1 VTSAIRYHLKSLVA
15 AGLVAGAAGCGGD
28 TRVEIVASLGPGE
41 PLEGLE
47 VVALPYD
54 PERLLDSLAALA
66 STPRPDFSALEAEL
80 LAFERPEYREDD
92 VAVQAWA
99 AVRDSVRRLSDSLS
113 GVDRRSTG
121 YAAAYDRFRRL
132 YERFLQKT
140 AARDAGVRDLTA
152 EVRDLA
158 VRAGRA
164 ADSLRAWE
172 REAWASADSA
182 ATLAQAATGRAAVW
196 GAVDSAGRLPL
207 ALPSGDWWIQ
217 ALVPHPENP
226 FVEYAWNVPMTVAG
240 LPFRLPLGGVNSRPR
255 WRH

>member
-1 VTSAIRYHLKSLVA
+1 MNVNPRRLEALVA
-15 AGLVAGAAGCGGD
+15 TWLLAGAGACGGD
-28 TRVEIVASLGPGE
+28 TRVEIVASLEPGV

-66 STPRPDFSALEAEL
+66 PTPRPDFSALEAEL
-80 LAFERPEYREDD
+80 LAFKRPEYPEDD
-92 VAVQAWA
+92 AAVQAWA
-99 AVRDSVRRLSDSLS
+99 AVRDSVRRLSDSL
-113 GVDRRSTG
+113 GGLDRRSAG

-140 AARDAGVRDLTA
+140 AARDAGVRELTA
-152 EVRDLA
+152 EVRELA

-164 ADSLRAWE
+164 ADSLRGWE
-172 REAWASADSA
+172 REAWAPADSA
-182 ATLAQAATGRAAVW
+182 ATLTQAATGRAAVW
-196 GAVDSAGRLPL
+196 GTVDSAGTVTLT
-207 ALPSGDWWIQ
+207 LPSGDWWVQ

-226 FVEYAWNVPMTVAG
+226 FVEYAWNVPMTAAG
-240 LPFRLPLGGVNSRPR
+240 LPFRVPLSEANTRPR

>member
-1 VTSAIRYHLKSLVA
+1 V
-15 AGLVAGAAGCGGD
+15 
-28 TRVEIVASLGPGE
+28 

-66 STPRPDFSALEAEL
+66 LTPRPDFSALEAEL
-80 LAFERPEYREDD
+80 LAFKRPEYREDD
-92 VAVQAWA
+92 LAVQAWA
-99 AVRDSVRRLSDSLS
+99 AVRDTVRRLSDSLS
-113 GVDRRSTG
+113 GVDRRSPG

-172 REAWASADSA
+172 REAWAPADSA
-182 ATLAQAATGRAAVW
+182 ATLTQAATGRAAVW
-196 GAVDSAGRLPL
+196 GTVDSTGHL
-207 ALPSGDWWIQ
+207 AFTLPSGDWWLQ

-226 FVEYAWNVPMTVAG
+226 FVEYTWNVPMTSAG
-240 LPFRLPLGGVNSRPR
+240 LPFRLPLAGVNSRLR